1 MPVLGFYSLWVQLQ
15 RQRGDVREGED
26 RSVEASFLCWPA
38 AAYKTGGRSQKGRSL
53 DAYLEINLLKWLQ
66 PIRTLSRLG

>member
-1 MPVLGFYSLWVQLQ
+1 M
-15 RQRGDVREGED
+15 
-26 RSVEASFLCWPA
+26 EASFLCWPA